1 MEISLQQLKQ
11 VHKEAKESLCKAA
24 DLILPT
30 HFKPYQ
36 TGDKVWLEGHNLN
49 TTHPSS
55 KLAPR
60 CYRPFSITHVVSCTS
75 YQLRLP
81 SQWKLHDV
89 FHASLLTPYKEMALN
104 GQHYQEPIPDL
115 IDGQPEW
122 EVESILEVRRWRN
135 QLQFLV
141 CWKGFSEAHDCWE
154 PASNIHAD
162 ELVQDFYKRHPLAI
176 CTTPFPLIIRSTN
189 MSTTPLSDRIEDALA
204 LLTLEEHLS
213 SLAAST
219 LELPLPLTRL
229 SPSLLSSLP
238 TPTLPNLPLIPI
250 NTHPLSHAYS
260 EPSEAEVDIG
270 MIGCDLS
277 MPPGFTMF
285 DPSIPNHHN
294 YRQKI
299 EIPDSTHRWPH
310 YIQFIVNTT
319 THNHYVYATHDDL
332 H

>member
-1 MEISLQQLKQ
+1 MLSQPSDIS
-11 VHKEAKESLCKAA
+11 
-24 DLILPT
+24 DLVPWCLVSIILLSPT
-30 HFKPYQ
+30 SF
-36 TGDKVWLEGHNLN
+36 
-49 TTHPSS
+49 TTSHICLSQAYGCS
-55 KLAPR
+55 DH
-60 CYRPFSITHVVSCTS
+60 YTS

-89 FHASLLTPYKEMALN
+89 FHASLLTLYKEMALN

-115 IDGQPEW
+115 IDGQLEW
-122 EVESILEVRRWRN
+122 EVESILEVRRWCN

-141 CWKGFSEAHDCWE
+141 HWKGFSKAHDSWE
-154 PASNIHAD
+154 PASNVHAD

-176 CTTPFPLIIRSTN
+176 CTTPFPLIICSTN

-213 SLAAST
+213 SPAAST
-219 LELPLPLTRL
+219 LELPLPLTCL
-229 SPSLLSSLP
+229 SPSLLSSPP

-250 NTHPLSHAYS
+250 DTRPLSHAYS

-277 MPPGFTMF
+277 TPPGFTMF
-285 DPSIPNHHN
+285 DQSIPNHHN

-299 EIPDSTHRWPH
+299 EMPDSTHCWPH

-319 THNHYVYATHDDL
+319 THNHYVYATRNDL